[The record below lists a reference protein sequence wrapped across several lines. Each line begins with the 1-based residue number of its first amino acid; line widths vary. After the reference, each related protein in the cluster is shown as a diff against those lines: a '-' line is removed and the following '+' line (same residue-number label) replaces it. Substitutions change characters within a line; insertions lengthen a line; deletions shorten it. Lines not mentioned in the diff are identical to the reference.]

1 MTFFRLRDDK
11 SDYDLYETPPVDF
24 IPDSDIGFYAT
35 QYDANDLATC
45 YANGFFPWPSPS
57 HPVIPFYCPR
67 KRFVLRP
74 ADLHVS
80 HSLRRTIAKR
90 TFTIHCDTAFCDV
103 IVQCATTARRHEAG
117 TWITND
123 YIDAF
128 CDLHDRGI
136 AHSVEAYDDD
146 GTLCGG
152 FYGTCMGRI
161 FGGESMFTRISDS
174 AKVAFVH
181 FVQRARFRLPTHR
194 LPRLHA
200 KHETLRRHHD
210 ASQRLPASTR
220 HIPRR
225 SRRPRYVE
233 VLIFFLF
240 FFLLRGY
247 CASRNTPAPPPMC
260 SLRCAHTAA

>member
-181 FVQRARFRLPTHR
+181 FVQRARDFGFQLIDCQDYTPNMKRYGATMISRSAFLQALATFRDDPVD
-194 LPRLHA
+194 PDMW
-200 KHETLRRHHD
+200 K
-210 ASQRLPASTR
+210 
-220 HIPRR
+220 
-225 SRRPRYVE
+225 
-233 VLIFFLF
+233 F
-240 FFLLRGY
+240 
-247 CASRNTPAPPPMC
+247 
-260 SLRCAHTAA
+260 

>member
-1 MTFFRLRDDK
+1 MTFLRLRDDK

-103 IVQCATTARRHEAG
+103 IS
-117 TWITND
+117 N
-123 YIDAF
+123 
-128 CDLHDRGI
+128 
-136 AHSVEAYDDD
+136 
-146 GTLCGG
+146 
-152 FYGTCMGRI
+152 
-161 FGGESMFTRISDS
+161 
-174 AKVAFVH
+174 
-181 FVQRARFRLPTHR
+181 
-194 LPRLHA
+194 
-200 KHETLRRHHD
+200 
-210 ASQRLPASTR
+210 
-220 HIPRR
+220 
-225 SRRPRYVE
+225 
-233 VLIFFLF
+233 
-240 FFLLRGY
+240 
-247 CASRNTPAPPPMC
+247 APPPPDATKPAPGSPTTTSTLSATYTIAALHTPSKPTTTMAHSAADSTALVWAEFSAANRC
-260 SLRCAHTAA
+260 SPEFPTVQRSLLCILFNARAISASNSSTAKTTRQT